1 MPVGGKSPSA
11 DKCPDRRTHD
21 AGARPVAGRCVVPE
35 LTGAARTHL
44 HLILAMTEGPILDRI
59 DALVDEEHRLW
70 EKSEQGRLDEAD
82 HRRLEAIRGELDG
95 CWDLLRRRRA
105 DPNAPEVPPRVPD
118 PPNDL
123 EGPEPEPPH
132 LEHGVHTDEPA
143 PDPDVPRNIP

>member
-1 MPVGGKSPSA
+1 
-11 DKCPDRRTHD
+11 
-21 AGARPVAGRCVVPE
+21 
-35 LTGAARTHL
+35 
-44 HLILAMTEGPILDRI
+44 LILAMTEGPILDRI

>member
-1 MPVGGKSPSA
+1 MPLVGKSPSA
-11 DKCPDRRTHD
+11 NKCPDRRMYD
-21 AGARPVAGRCVVPE
+21 PAAGHWAAATSCPSRTGAGR
-35 LTGAARTHL
+35 TRL

-70 EKSEQGRLDEAD
+70 EASEQGRLEEAG
-82 HRRLEAIRGELDG
+82 HSRLEAIRRELDG

-105 DPNAPEVPPRVPD
+105 NPNAPEVPPRVPD

-143 PDPDVPRNIP
+143 PDPDVPRDIP